1 MKHKHKNKAFLIL
14 QYSTLKSTV
23 VQYNSRHTGAG
34 VEWTGKKSYWLGERE
49 EVGDG
54 GAEGS
59 SATGDGGQTAISL
72 MPDVDTMH
80 VWIFENSHL
89 KACM

>member
-1 MKHKHKNKAFLIL
+1 M
-14 QYSTLKSTV
+14 
-23 VQYNSRHTGAG
+23 
-34 VEWTGKKSYWLGERE
+34 
-49 EVGDG
+49 GDG

-80 VWIFENSHL
+80 VWIFENSQPESL
-89 KACM
+89 YVGDLLYVSGAQEPMSVLWILVAPNTCAS

>member
-1 MKHKHKNKAFLIL
+1 M
-14 QYSTLKSTV
+14 
-23 VQYNSRHTGAG
+23 
-34 VEWTGKKSYWLGERE
+34 
-49 EVGDG
+49 GDG

-59 SATGDGGQTAISL
+59 STTGDGGQTAISL